1 MLHINIKQ
9 YKCIFQVRPASR
21 ENVAAHA
28 EVLRGGEERQGP
40 GGGARQEGAAV
51 QTAGKSAVRLSL
63 SQSPVIMLIFTDK
76 EDSLE
81 RYR

>member
-1 MLHINIKQ
+1 M
-9 YKCIFQVRPASR
+9 RPASQ

-51 QTAGKSAVRLSL
+51 QTTGKSVSRPPSTESVLT
-63 SQSPVIMLIFTDK
+63 PVIMLIFTDK